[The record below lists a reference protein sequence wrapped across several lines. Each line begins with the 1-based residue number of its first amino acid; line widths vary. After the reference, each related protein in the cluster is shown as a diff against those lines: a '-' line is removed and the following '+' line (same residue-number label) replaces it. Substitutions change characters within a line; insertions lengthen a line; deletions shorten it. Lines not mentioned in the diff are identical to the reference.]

1 MYILCTR
8 SQVRVQDTLKT
19 YKFYKLW
26 NHLRKVGIEVI
37 RGVKVEGARHQVR
50 RQRRPVQAAR
60 VVCPPRWTEVLGTKE
75 QEEKTPEKSQV
86 VILNTKLGCGGNSL
100 VNKPWHTNK
109 SEQGD
114 KNNDKRQNALVFHV
128 LAICEHLANWQMM
141 PDVDLFAFPRK
152 TDWSTLWEH
161 FWGFL
166 RDIWSARD
174 FGSLSSMSHTK
185 YYGLSFS

>member
-128 LAICEHLANWQMM
+128 LTICDARCWFICFSKENWL
-141 PDVDLFAFPRK
+141 VNIVG
-152 TDWSTLWEH
+152 TLLGISEGYLVSKG
-161 FWGFL
+161 FWK
-166 RDIWSARD
+166 SE
-174 FGSLSSMSHTK
+174 
-185 YYGLSFS
+185 